1 MIYFL
6 NKNSKQL
13 HDSLLKISYNSYTEI
28 LIQAQDSSILV
39 MDNVTSSNE
48 FTKLSRKIKE
58 ENFFCIFKKDDLVF
72 LGPFM
77 ESSHDACPFCLL
89 LTLAIDTANVRR
101 LSNKSKKKIDVKKK
115 INFLVKDIKETIH
128 CINIVDKSVKYLKKP
143 LAHPGC
149 SHYVSLKKTDI
160 LRENLLSTSE
170 LRDILKNKYTGLI
183 RQIIS
188 LKDLASKELT
198 RKMGSYEVLLS
209 RFQNPVF
216 HLYPRVGFLDT
227 AVGSDFS
234 FNTALTKIIFET
246 IERYSVLTIP
256 KSQPDKIGTYK
267 QLEGKAINPD
277 RFWKYDSEQLLKNEP
292 PFKNIKKS
300 SRLRWRKVFSPIFE
314 NMLVPE
320 DFIYINFEKPSL
332 YHNNTTSGC
341 AADIN
346 IDNACLRAVLELIER
361 DNVMRHWAKGESMP
375 QFDLST
381 AKGEIK
387 KNIDFVN
394 NLGFDIKII
403 NCSRLESVYT
413 FIIFLI
419 NKSASRPRVMITSAC
434 ALDPE
439 EAILKGFNEAIG
451 GILISLVLEETTKP
465 RYLKINDIEDP
476 RDHAN
481 YYRDPKTFK
490 VLKHFY
496 ETSGTFS
503 LADLKNKN
511 YGDNTLSIVK
521 NLLLHLKRL
530 GIDVYFIDQ
539 TFFPFK
545 KFGIKVIRAVSPEL
559 MPLVFGTGM
568 LKLGGTKSELFKY
581 AEIATRYPHP
591 YA

>member
-6 NKNSKQL
+6 NKNSRRF
-13 HDSLLKISYNSYTEI
+13 HDSLLKISHNSYKEI
-28 LIQAQDSSILV
+28 LRQVQDSSILV
-39 MDNVTSSNE
+39 MDNVTSANE
-48 FTKLSRKIKE
+48 FTKLSKKIKGD
-58 ENFFCIFKKDDLVF
+58 NFFCIFKKDDLVF

-77 ESSHDACPFCLL
+77 ETSNDACPFCVL
-89 LTLAIDTANVRR
+89 LTLAIDEANVKI
-101 LSNKSKKKIDVKKK
+101 LSSENANKLNEKNEIDFIVKDVKQ
-115 INFLVKDIKETIH
+115 TIH
-128 CINIVDKSVKYLKKP
+128 CINTKDESIAYLKKP

-149 SHYVSLKKTDI
+149 SHYVILKKTDI
-160 LRENLLSTSE
+160 LKENILSTLE
-170 LRDILKNKYTGLI
+170 LRDILENKYTGII

-216 HLYPRVGFLDT
+216 YLYPHVGFLDT

-246 IERYSVLTIP
+246 IERYSVLSIP
-256 KSQPDKIGTYK
+256 KSQPDKIGTHK

-277 RFWKYDSEQLLKNEP
+277 RFWRYDSEQLLKNKF
-292 PFKNIKKS
+292 PFKEIKKT
-300 SRLRWRKVFSPIFE
+300 SRFRWRKMFSPILE
-314 NMLVPE
+314 NTLVPE
-320 DFIYINFEKPSL
+320 DFIYINFEKPSP
-332 YHNNTTSGC
+332 YHSNTTSGC
-341 AADIN
+341 AADVN

-387 KNIDFVN
+387 ENIDFVN

-413 FIIFLI
+413 FIIFLV
-419 NKSASRPRVMITSAC
+419 NKSALRPRVMITSAC
-434 ALDPE
+434 ALKPE

-465 RYLKINDIEDP
+465 RYLKTNEIEDP

-496 ETSGTFS
+496 ESSGTFS

-511 YGDNTLSIVK
+511 YGDNALSIVK

-539 TFFPFK
+539 TFSPLK
-545 KFGIKVIRAVSPEL
+545 KFGVKVIRAVSPEL

-581 AEIATRYPHP
+581 AKIATKYPHP